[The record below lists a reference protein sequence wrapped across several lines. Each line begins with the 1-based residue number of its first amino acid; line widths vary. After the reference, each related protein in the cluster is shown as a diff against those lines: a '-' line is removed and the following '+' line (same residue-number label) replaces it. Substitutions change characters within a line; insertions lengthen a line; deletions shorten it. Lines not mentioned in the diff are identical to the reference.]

1 MECIVPGNNM
11 KVLGKA
17 LQALSKIGDELYME
31 AKSDRLSLITLN
43 SSKTVCARFHFF
55 ETFFSSYE
63 VNPDD
68 LSAAGNETITCKVHM
83 KIFLPLFKGNLEK
96 KLDYFKFEYT
106 TDSDLIVF
114 KMKYKCDDIVMVHKL
129 RLMDNETLS
138 IGVGADTGEN
148 SLGGSSSFYN
158 QLLAMFSISDD
169 ELTFEITPAKVVAR
183 NYCQGTPCR
192 PKMMRSHINLN
203 STEFLSYRITKETT
217 VNFSLKPFRT
227 VVHFAETF
235 NLNIDLNFDVGG
247 KPLSIL
253 LKNPTFEVNFIVATL
268 NPYTDTN
275 SSLATATSVAAG
287 VTKARPTEISDE
299 DLEAMQTEN
308 WESEEVTEE
317 EKKDKENCGGPKKEE
332 EDIVPRSPESPRSKK
347 ARTVFGRCYDPTFHE
362 TVLGEVLAANSDS
375 E

>member
-1 MECIVPGNNM
+1 
-11 KVLGKA
+11 
-17 LQALSKIGDELYME
+17 
-31 AKSDRLSLITLN
+31 
-43 SSKTVCARFHFF
+43 
-55 ETFFSSYE
+55 
-63 VNPDD
+63 
-68 LSAAGNETITCKVHM
+68 
-83 KIFLPLFKGNLEK
+83 
-96 KLDYFKFEYT
+96 
-106 TDSDLIVF
+106 
-114 KMKYKCDDIVMVHKL
+114 MKYKCDDIVMVHKL

-183 NYCQGTPCR
+183 NYCQGELAHARISNCQLSNLAGTPCR
-192 PKMMRSHINLN
+192 PKMMRSQINLN

-317 EKKDKENCGGPKKEE
+317 EKKDKDNCGGSKKEE

>member
-43 SSKTVCARFHFF
+43 SM
-55 ETFFSSYE
+55 
-63 VNPDD
+63 NPDD

-129 RLMDNETLS
+129 RLMDNDTLNWS
-138 IGVGADTGEN
+138 GCRYGEN

-192 PKMMRSHINLN
+192 PKMMRSQINLN

-317 EKKDKENCGGPKKEE
+317 EKKDKDNCGGSKKEE

>member
-106 TDSDLIVF
+106 TDSDLIV
-114 KMKYKCDDIVMVHKL
+114 Y
-129 RLMDNETLS
+129 
-138 IGVGADTGEN
+138 GGEW
-148 SLGGSSSFYN
+148 SRGSSSFYN

-192 PKMMRSHINLN
+192 PKMMRSQINLN

-253 LKNPTFEVNFIVATL
+253 LKNPTFERPPWRL
-268 NPYTDTN
+268 
-275 SSLATATSVAAG
+275 G

-317 EKKDKENCGGPKKEE
+317 EKKDKDNCGGSKKKKRISYRDRPNLLEAKGANGVRSLLRP
-332 EDIVPRSPESPRSKK
+332 DVPRDG
-347 ARTVFGRCYDPTFHE
+347 T
-362 TVLGEVLAANSDS
+362 GEVLAANSDS